1 MTLMREIV
9 RDRGTTLL
17 IVTHDNRIFPFAD
30 GIARMDDGKILG
42 VEAPPPA
49 DPQP

>member
-1 MTLMREIV
+1 MRDIV

-30 GIARMDDGKILG
+30 RIARMDDGKILG
-42 VEAPPPA
+42 VEAPPA
-49 DPQP
+49 GEAG